1 MTERLTLREEFE
13 AWWLGELGQKM
24 GAVMPPHDAAIEAS
38 YFIYRTATERAARI
52 CEAELPGD
60 EWAPCSAY
68 DEGRYVEAK
77 YLAAEIRGGKNE
89 P

>member
-13 AWWLGELGQKM
+13 QCHWSMWPGSKQPADTIIAW
-24 GAVMPPHDAAIEAS
+24 EAWQA
-38 YFIYRTATERAARI
+38 ATERAARI

-60 EWAPCSAY
+60 EWTPCSAY

-77 YLAAEIRGGKNE
+77 YLAAEIRGVKNE